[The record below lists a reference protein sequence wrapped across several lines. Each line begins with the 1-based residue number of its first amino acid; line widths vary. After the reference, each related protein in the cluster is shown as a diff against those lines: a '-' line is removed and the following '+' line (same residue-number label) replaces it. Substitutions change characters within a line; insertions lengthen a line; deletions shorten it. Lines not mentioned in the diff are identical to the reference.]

1 MIGCSVLGVAV
12 DDTIHSLVSYR
23 RLRDG
28 GATPEHAVL
37 VTMREVG
44 RPMVISSLMLIA
56 GLPHHHRL
64 GLRHHPRVRLAVG
77 AHHGDLPGRR
87 SGDAAGAPG
96 PGSRVIELVVFDLD
110 GVLADL
116 DRPRRL
122 ELLAEM
128 TGRTP
133 AFLQAKIWDS
143 DFETGAERGSFATGD
158 EYLAEWNWRTK
169 CQLTRAQW
177 VRARRE
183 AMTLRPETL
192 RIAEAAQSHC
202 GIAMLTNNGPLL
214 YESLSEIL
222 PDVFRIFGSRAHAS
236 FQFGAAK
243 PQPRGVLAPGAPL
256 RRGPRAR
263 RGRR

>member
-1 MIGCSVLGVAV
+1 M
-12 DDTIHSLVSYR
+12 
-23 RLRDG
+23 
-28 GATPEHAVL
+28 
-37 VTMREVG
+37 
-44 RPMVISSLMLIA
+44 
-56 GLPHHHRL
+56 
-64 GLRHHPRVRLAVG
+64 
-77 AHHGDLPGRR
+77 
-87 SGDAAGAPG
+87 
-96 PGSRVIELVVFDLD
+96 IELVVFDLD

-116 DRPRRL
+116 DRARRL

-222 PDVFRIFGSRAHAS
+222 PDVFRSFGSRAHAS

-243 PQPRGVLAPGAPL
+243 PQPEVFLRLARRYGVEPARAVVVDDDLAYVAGARAAGLRGIDFTGAPAL
-256 RRGPRAR
+256 RQRLLGLGLRLE
-263 RGRR
+263 G

>member
-1 MIGCSVLGVAV
+1 M
-12 DDTIHSLVSYR
+12 
-23 RLRDG
+23 
-28 GATPEHAVL
+28 
-37 VTMREVG
+37 
-44 RPMVISSLMLIA
+44 
-56 GLPHHHRL
+56 
-64 GLRHHPRVRLAVG
+64 
-77 AHHGDLPGRR
+77 
-87 SGDAAGAPG
+87 
-96 PGSRVIELVVFDLD
+96 IELVVFDMD

-116 DRPRRL
+116 DRARRL

-133 AFLQAKIWDS
+133 AFLKAAIWDS
-143 DFETGAERGSFATGD
+143 DFEPGAERGSCATGD

-183 AMTLRPETL
+183 AMTVRPETL
-192 RIAEAAQSHC
+192 RIAEAARSHC

-214 YESLSEIL
+214 YEALSEIL

-243 PQPRGVLAPGAPL
+243 PEPQVFERLARRYGVDPARAVVVDDDPAYVAGARAAGLRGIDYSGPPEL
-256 RRGPRAR
+256 RRRLLALGLRLE
-263 RGRR
+263 G